1 MLAMPLKAGMEV
13 VGVMQLINKHLG
25 AFDDAD
31 EGMLETFLTIAAT
44 HVKASSVRAPCGR
57 PRCRPA
63 APRRSRAPASRSQ
76 LALTE
81 ASSRTEAEAV
91 FGGATPAKRDPLPQG
106 LGDIGIEEGEEEEED
121 EEEED
126 ADADNDV

>member
-1 MLAMPLKAGMEV
+1 MPPADCYKDDRFNQEQDKKTGFRTNNMLAMPLKAGMEV

-25 AFDDAD
+25 AFADAD

-63 APRRSRAPASRSQ
+63 APPRAHAHPRRARSW
-76 LALTE
+76 
-81 ASSRTEAEAV
+81 R
-91 FGGATPAKRDPLPQG
+91 
-106 LGDIGIEEGEEEEED
+106 
-121 EEEED
+121 
-126 ADADNDV
+126 